1 MFFYLLQN
9 STLIEQELDK
19 NTKTT
24 KIILYGG
31 VSYIILHATLFIG
44 GKDALFYNLKNY
56 FWLFLVLDISIFVIN
71 NKDITLDINN
81 YINTIFNKKQ
91 KGSIKNNT
99 NNTTPNNKLIRK
111 EKKVTFVDDN
121 DYSSDSESDIGTDI
135 DFEEFKHSLSL

>member
-56 FWLFLVLDISIFVIN
+56 FWLFLVLDISIFVVN
-71 NKDITLDINN
+71 NKDITFDINN

-91 KGSIKNNT
+91 KSSIKNNT
-99 NNTTPNNKLIRK
+99 TPKNKLIRN

-121 DYSSDSESDIGTDI
+121 DYSSDSDSDIGTDI
-135 DFEEFKHSLSL
+135 DFEEFKQSLSL